1 MRVVVMGC
9 GGQLG
14 AAVVQ
19 EFKGRRHDVVA
30 LDHADVDVTRRDA
43 VAVEIPRHKPDLL
56 INCTGY
62 NAVDAAEDDPVAALE
77 VNALGVRAL
86 AESARTIGAVFIHY
100 GSDFVFDGEGRRPYT
115 EDDRPRPKSV
125 YAASKMLGDWFA
137 LDVPR
142 AYVLRVESLFGR
154 AVDGPPPKG
163 SVEQIVQALR
173 AGKPIKVFED
183 RTVTPTFVIDAARAT
198 RELSERQPEPGL
210 YHCVNS
216 GSCTWLELAR
226 EAARQLGV
234 NGQFEPIRL
243 ADMKLKAQ
251 RPLYCAMSNA
261 KLASAGITMPTWQD
275 ALSRYLSGSAL
286 QHS

>member
-1 MRVVVMGC
+1 MRVVVMGS

-19 EFKGRRHDVVA
+19 EFKGQHHEVVE
-30 LDHADVDVTRRDA
+30 LDHADVDITRADA
-43 VAVEIPRHKPDLL
+43 VAVEIPRHEPELV

-86 AESARTIGAVFIHY
+86 AESARTIGAGFIHY
-100 GSDFVFDGEGRRPYT
+100 GSDFVFDGEGRTPYT

-154 AVDGPPPKG
+154 AADGPPAKG

-173 AGKPIKVFED
+173 NGKPTKVFED

-198 RELSERQPEPGL
+198 RELVERQPPPGL

-226 EAARQLGV
+226 EAARLLGV
-234 NGQFEPIRL
+234 KGQFEPIRL
-243 ADMKLKAQ
+243 ADVKLKAQ

-261 KLASAGITMPTWQD
+261 KLAAAGITMPTWQD
-275 ALSRYLSGSAL
+275 ALARYL
-286 QHS
+286 QK